1 MKNVV
6 VVGSQWGDEGKG
18 KIVDWLSSEADVVVR
33 FQGGHNAGHTL
44 VIEKKVFKLRLLP
57 SGIVREGKISVLG
70 NGVVIDGVTYKLR
83 LLPSG
88 IVRKGKISIIGN
100 GVVVDPWAL
109 LDEIEEIKSKG
120 VNVNENNFIIS
131 ESANLILPFHREMDE
146 IREDSAG
153 KGKIGTTRRGIG
165 PAYEDKVGRR
175 SIRVMDLRS
184 EKNLDQRL
192 ESVLVHHNAIR
203 KGLGKKIYEK
213 EQLKYDLL
221 KIAPEILKFSQP
233 VWLKIDQFKKQK
245 KKILFEGAQ
254 GILLD
259 VDHGTYPFVTSSNTV
274 ASSAA
279 TGTGCG
285 PNSINYVLGITKAY
299 TTRVGEGPFPTEL
312 IDEIG
317 ELLGTRGKEFG
328 TVTSRKRRC
337 GWFDG
342 VLVRQTIKI
351 SGINGIALTKLDV
364 LDELDEIKICIG
376 YDLKGKKIDY
386 LPAAVEDQ
394 LKVKPIYKSFN
405 GWKTST
411 KGIKSFKDL
420 PNNAQVYIKGLE
432 KFIETKVASISTSP
446 ERKDTILIENPFSI

>member
-44 VIEKKVFKLRLLP
+44 VI
-57 SGIVREGKISVLG
+57 
-70 NGVVIDGVTYKLR
+70 DGVTYKLR

-88 IVRKGKISIIGN
+88 IVRKNKISIIGN

-109 LDEIEEIKSKG
+109 LDEIKEIKEKG
-120 VNVNENNFIIS
+120 VDVDENNLIIS
-131 ESANLILPFHREMDE
+131 EAANLILPFHKEMDE

-153 KGKIGTTRRGIG
+153 KAKIGTTRRGIG

-175 SIRVMDLRS
+175 SIRVMDLVS
-184 EKNLDQRL
+184 ESNLDHRL
-192 ESVLVHHNAIR
+192 ETVLIHHNAIR
-203 KGLGKKIYEK
+203 KGLGKKIFK
-213 EQLKYDLL
+213 KDQLKKDLL
-221 KIAPEILKFSQP
+221 KIAPSILKFSQP
-233 VWLKIDQFKKQK
+233 VWKKLDEFKSKG

-279 TGTGCG
+279 TGSGCG
-285 PNSINYVLGITKAY
+285 VSTINYVLGITKAY

-312 IDEIG
+312 KDDVGEI
-317 ELLGTRGKEFG
+317 LGSRGKEFG

-376 YDLKGKKIDY
+376 YDLRGNKIDY

-394 LKVKPIYKSFN
+394 LKVKPIYKNFK

-411 KGIKSFKDL
+411 KGVKYFADL
-420 PNNAQVYIKGLE
+420 PKNAQEYVKGLE

>member
-18 KIVDWLSSEADVVVR
+18 KIVDWLSSQADVVVR

-44 VIEKKVFKLRLLP
+44 VI
-57 SGIVREGKISVLG
+57 
-70 NGVVIDGVTYKLR
+70 NGVTYRLS

-88 IVRKGKISIIGN
+88 IVRKNKISIIGN

-109 LDEIEEIKSKG
+109 LDEIKELKSKG
-120 VNVNENNFIIS
+120 IDINDKNLIIS
-131 ESANLILPFHREMDE
+131 EAVTLILPFHRELDE
-146 IREDSAG
+146 IRENQAG
-153 KGKIGTTRRGIG
+153 KEKIGTTRKGIG

-175 SIRVMDLRS
+175 SIRLMDLLS
-184 EKNLDQRL
+184 DKDLDNKL
-192 ESVLVHHNAIR
+192 ETVLLHHNSIR
-203 KGLGKKIYEK
+203 KGLGKEIYKKDEIK
-213 EQLKYDLL
+213 NKLL
-221 KIAPEILKFSQP
+221 KIAPEIIVYAAP
-233 VWLKIDQFKKQK
+233 VWKKIDEFKQQG

-274 ASSAA
+274 ASTAA
-279 TGTGCG
+279 TGSGCG
-285 PNSINYVLGITKAY
+285 PDTIKYVLGITKAY

-312 IDEIG
+312 KNNIG
-317 ELLGTRGKEFG
+317 ELLGKRGKEFG

-364 LDELDEIKICIG
+364 LDEFDEIKMCIH
-376 YDLKGKKIDY
+376 YELDGKKIDY
-386 LPAAVEDQ
+386 LPTSSKDQ
-394 LKVKPIYKSFN
+394 FKVKPIYKTFP

-411 KGIKSFKDL
+411 QGLRNINEL
-420 PNNAQVYIKGLE
+420 PEKARNYIIAVE
-432 KFIETKVASISTSP
+432 DFIGAKISSISTSP
-446 ERKDTILIENPFSI
+446 EREDTILLENPFEL

>member
-1 MKNVV
+1 MKNVA

-44 VIEKKVFKLRLLP
+44 VI
-57 SGIVREGKISVLG
+57 
-70 NGVVIDGVTYKLR
+70 DGVTYKLR

-88 IVRKGKISIIGN
+88 IVRKNKISIIGN

-109 LDEIEEIKSKG
+109 LDEIKEIKSKG
-120 VNVNENNFIIS
+120 VEISEENLILS
-131 ESANLILPFHREMDE
+131 ESANLILPFHKEMDE
-146 IREDSAG
+146 IREDAAG
-153 KGKIGTTRRGIG
+153 KAKIGTTRRGIG

-175 SIRVMDLRS
+175 SIRVMDLIS
-184 EKNLDQRL
+184 EKNLDHRL
-192 ESVLVHHNAIR
+192 ETVLMHHNAIR
-203 KGLGKKIYEK
+203 KGLGKELFEK
-213 EQLKYDLL
+213 NKLKKELL
-221 KIAPEILKFSQP
+221 EIAPQILKFSKP
-233 VWLKIDQFKKQK
+233 VWKKIDEFKVEG

-279 TGTGCG
+279 TGSGCG
-285 PNSINYVLGITKAY
+285 PNTIGYVLGITKAY

-312 IDEIG
+312 KNETG
-317 ELLGTRGKEFG
+317 EHLGKIGKEFG

-342 VLVRQTIKI
+342 VLVRQTIKV

-364 LDELDEIKICIG
+364 LDELEEIKMCVA
-376 YDLKGKKIDY
+376 YELNGKKVDY
-386 LPAAVEDQ
+386 LPAAVDDQ
-394 LKVKPIYKSFN
+394 LKVKPIYKSFK
-405 GWKTST
+405 GWKSST
-411 KGIKSFKDL
+411 KGVKNFEKL
-420 PNNAQVYIKGLE
+420 PENAKIYIKELE
-432 KFIETKVASISTSP
+432 KFIETKVSSISTSP
-446 ERKDTILIENPFSI
+446 ERNDTILIEDPFKI

>member
-18 KIVDWLSSEADVVVR
+18 KIVDWLSSEADIVVR

-44 VIEKKVFKLRLLP
+44 VID
-57 SGIVREGKISVLG
+57 GI
-70 NGVVIDGVTYKLR
+70 TYKLR

-88 IVRKGKISIIGN
+88 IVRKNKISIIGN

-120 VNVNENNFIIS
+120 VDVNDKNLIVS
-131 ESANLILPFHREMDE
+131 ESANLILPFHKEMDE
-146 IREDSAG
+146 IREDTAG
-153 KGKIGTTRRGIG
+153 KSKIGTTRRGIG

-175 SIRVMDLRS
+175 SIRVMDLVS
-184 EKNLDQRL
+184 ESNLDHRL
-192 ESVLVHHNAIR
+192 ETVLAHHNAIR
-203 KGLGKKIYEK
+203 KGLGKKIFEK
-213 EQLKYDLL
+213 DQLKKELL
-221 KIAPEILKFSQP
+221 KIAPQILKYSQP
-233 VWLKIDQFKKQK
+233 VWKKIDEFKAKQ

-274 ASSAA
+274 ASNAA

-285 PNSINYVLGITKAY
+285 VNTINYVLGITKAY

-312 IDEIG
+312 KDEIG
-317 ELLGTRGKEFG
+317 EILGTRGKEFG

-364 LDELDEIKICIG
+364 LDELKEIKMCIG
-376 YDLKGKKIDY
+376 YDLNGKKMDY
-386 LPAAVEDQ
+386 LPASYEEQ
-394 LKVKPIYKSFN
+394 LKVKPIYQVFK
-405 GWKTST
+405 GWLSPT
-411 KGIKSFKDL
+411 KGIRNFKEL
-420 PNNAQVYIKGLE
+420 PVDAQKYIKGLE

-446 ERKDTILIENPFSI
+446 EREDTILIENPF

>member
-1 MKNVV
+1 MKNVA

-44 VIEKKVFKLRLLP
+44 VI
-57 SGIVREGKISVLG
+57 
-70 NGVVIDGVTYKLR
+70 DGVTYKLR

-88 IVRKGKISIIGN
+88 IVRKNKISIIGN

-109 LDEIEEIKSKG
+109 LDEIKEIKSKG
-120 VNVNENNFIIS
+120 VEISEENLILS
-131 ESANLILPFHREMDE
+131 ESANLILPFHKEMDE
-146 IREDSAG
+146 IREDAAG
-153 KGKIGTTRRGIG
+153 KAKIGTTRRGIG

-175 SIRVMDLRS
+175 SIRVMDLIS
-184 EKNLDQRL
+184 EKNLDHRL
-192 ESVLVHHNAIR
+192 ETVLMHHNAIR
-203 KGLGKKIYEK
+203 KGLGKELFEK
-213 EQLKYDLL
+213 NKLKKELL
-221 KIAPEILKFSQP
+221 EIAPQILKFSKP
-233 VWLKIDQFKKQK
+233 VWKKIDEFKNEG

-279 TGTGCG
+279 TGSGCG
-285 PNSINYVLGITKAY
+285 PNTIGYVLGITKAY

-312 IDEIG
+312 KNETG
-317 ELLGTRGKEFG
+317 EHLGKIGKEFG

-342 VLVRQTIKI
+342 VLVRQTIKV

-364 LDELDEIKICIG
+364 LDELEEIKMCVA
-376 YDLKGKKIDY
+376 YELDGKKVDY
-386 LPAAVEDQ
+386 LPAAVDDQ
-394 LKVKPIYKSFN
+394 LKVKPIYKSFK
-405 GWKTST
+405 GWKSST
-411 KGIKSFKDL
+411 KGIKNFEKL
-420 PNNAQVYIKGLE
+420 PENAKIYIKELE
-432 KFIETKVASISTSP
+432 KFIETKVSLS
-446 ERKDTILIENPFSI
+446 LIHI

>member
-6 VVGSQWGDEGKG
+6 IVGTQWGDEGKG

-44 VIEKKVFKLRLLP
+44 VI
-57 SGIVREGKISVLG
+57 
-70 NGVVIDGVTYKLR
+70 DGVTYKLR

-88 IVRKGKISIIGN
+88 IVRKNKISIIGN

-109 LDEIEEIKSKG
+109 LDEIKEIKSKG
-120 VNVNENNFIIS
+120 VNVDENNLILS
-131 ESANLILPFHREMDE
+131 ESANLILPFHKELDE

-153 KGKIGTTRRGIG
+153 KDKIGTTRRGIG

-175 SIRVMDLRS
+175 SLRVMDLAS
-184 EKNLDQRL
+184 KNNLDDRL
-192 ESVLVHHNAIR
+192 ENALIHHNAIR
-203 KGLGKKIYEK
+203 KGLGKNLFKK
-213 EQLKYDLL
+213 EELKKDLL

-233 VWLKIDQFKKQK
+233 VWKKLDEYK
-245 KKILFEGAQ
+245 SKGKKILFEGAQ

-285 PNSINYVLGITKAY
+285 PNTINYVLGITKAY

-312 IDEIG
+312 KDKTG
-317 ELLGTRGKEFG
+317 ELLGTKGKEFG

-342 VLVRQTIKI
+342 ILVRQTIKI

-364 LDELDEIKICIG
+364 LDELDEIKICIA
-376 YDLKGKKIDY
+376 YELNGKKIDH
-386 LPAAVEDQ
+386 LPAGLNDQ
-394 LKVKPIYKSFN
+394 LKVKPVYKAFK
-405 GWKTST
+405 GWKSST
-411 KGIKSFKDL
+411 KGIKEFEKL
-420 PNNAQVYIKGLE
+420 PEQAKTYVKELE
-432 KFIETKVASISTSP
+432 KFIGTKISSISTGP
-446 ERKDTILIENPFSI
+446 ERKDTILIKNPF

>member
-1 MKNVV
+1 MRNIV

-18 KIVDWLSSEADVVVR
+18 KIVDWLSEQADVVIR

-44 VIEKKVFKLRLLP
+44 
-57 SGIVREGKISVLG
+57 
-70 NGVVIDGVTYKLR
+70 VIDGVTYKLR

-88 IVRKGKISIIGN
+88 IVRENKISVIGN
-100 GVVVDPWAL
+100 GVVVDPWSL
-109 LDEIEEIKSKG
+109 LEEIDEIKSKG
-120 VNVNENNFIIS
+120 INVDVKNFIIS

-153 KGKIGTTRRGIG
+153 EGKIGTTRRGIG

-192 ESVLVHHNAIR
+192 ESVLMHHNAIR
-203 KGLGKKIYEK
+203 KGLGKKIFEK
-213 EQLKYDLL
+213 EKLKKDLL
-221 KIAPEILKFSQP
+221 KIAPQILKFSQP
-233 VWLKIDQFKKQK
+233 VWLKIDEFKRQK

-274 ASSAA
+274 ASNAA

-285 PNSINYVLGITKAY
+285 LNTINYVLGITKAY

-312 IDEIG
+312 KDGIG

-364 LDELDEIKICIG
+364 LDELDEIKMCVQ
-376 YDLKGKKIDY
+376 YDLNGNKIDY
-386 LPAAVEDQ
+386 LPASVEDQ
-394 LKVKPIYKSFN
+394 LKIKPIYKTFP
-405 GWKTST
+405 GWKIST
-411 KGIKSFKDL
+411 NGIKNIDEL
-420 PNNAQVYIKGLE
+420 PENARNYIYAIE
-432 KFIETKVASISTSP
+432 DFVETKISSISTSP
-446 ERKDTILIENPFSI
+446 EREDTILIENPFDV

>member
-18 KIVDWLSSEADVVVR
+18 KIVDWLSEQADVVIR

-44 VIEKKVFKLRLLP
+44 
-57 SGIVREGKISVLG
+57 
-70 NGVVIDGVTYKLR
+70 VIDGVTYKLR

-88 IVRKGKISIIGN
+88 IVRKNKISIIGN

-109 LDEIEEIKSKG
+109 IDEIKEIGSKG
-120 VNVNENNFIIS
+120 VNIDENNLIIS
-131 ESANLILPFHREMDE
+131 EAANLILPFHREMDE
-146 IREDSAG
+146 IREDAAG
-153 KGKIGTTRRGIG
+153 KSKIGTTRRGIG

-184 EKNLDQRL
+184 EKNLNQRL
-192 ESVLVHHNAIR
+192 ESVLLHHNAIR
-203 KGLGKKIYEK
+203 KGLGKKLFEK
-213 EQLKYDLL
+213 DQLKEDLL
-221 KIAPEILKFSQP
+221 KIAPDILRFSQP

-274 ASSAA
+274 ASNAA

-285 PNSINYVLGITKAY
+285 INSINYVLGITKAY

-312 IDEIG
+312 KDNIG

-351 SGINGIALTKLDV
+351 SGIDGIALTKLDV
-364 LDELDEIKICIG
+364 LDELDEIKICIQ
-376 YDLKGKKIDY
+376 YELDGKKINY

-394 LKVKPIYKSFN
+394 LKIKPIYKTFP
-405 GWKTST
+405 GWKKSTS
-411 KGIKSFKDL
+411 GIKNIELL
-420 PNNAQVYIKGLE
+420 PENAKNYIYAVE
-432 KFIETKVASISTSP
+432 DFIGTKISSISTSP
-446 ERKDTILIENPFSI
+446 EREDTILIENPFEI

>member
-1 MKNVV
+1 MNNVAV
-6 VVGSQWGDEGKG
+6 IGSQWGDEGKG

-44 VIEKKVFKLRLLP
+44 VID
-57 SGIVREGKISVLG
+57 GI
-70 NGVVIDGVTYKLR
+70 TYKLR

-88 IVRKGKISIIGN
+88 IVRKNKISIIGN
-100 GVVVDPWAL
+100 GVVIDPWAF

-120 VNVNENNFIIS
+120 VKVGVDNLIIS
-131 ESANLILPFHREMDE
+131 ESANLILPFHKEMDE
-146 IREDSAG
+146 IREDAAG
-153 KGKIGTTRRGIG
+153 KAKIGTTRRGIG
-165 PAYEDKVGRR
+165 PAYEDKIGRR
-175 SIRVMDLRS
+175 SIRVMDLIS

-192 ESVLVHHNAIR
+192 ETVLLHHNAIR
-203 KGLGKKIYEK
+203 KGLGKNIFKKDKLKI
-213 EQLKYDLL
+213 DLL
-221 KIAPEILKFSQP
+221 KIAPEILKFSKP
-233 VWLKIDQFKKQK
+233 VWKKIYEFKKQN

-274 ASSAA
+274 ASAAA
-279 TGTGCG
+279 TGSGCG

-312 IDEIG
+312 KDDIG
-317 ELLGTRGKEFG
+317 EKLGTRGKEFG

-351 SGINGIALTKLDV
+351 SGIDGIALTKLDV
-364 LDELDEIKICIG
+364 LDELDEIKICVAYEI
-376 YDLKGKKIDY
+376 DGKEIDY

-394 LKVKPIYKSFN
+394 LKVKPIYKSFK
-405 GWKTST
+405 GWKSET
-411 KGIKSFKDL
+411 KGIKKFDDL
-420 PNNAQVYIKGLE
+420 PENAKTYIKELE
-432 KFIETKVASISTSP
+432 KFIETKVSSISTSP
-446 ERKDTILIENPFSI
+446 ERNDTILIEDPFKN

>member
-44 VIEKKVFKLRLLP
+44 VID
-57 SGIVREGKISVLG
+57 GI
-70 NGVVIDGVTYKLR
+70 TYKLR

-88 IVRKGKISIIGN
+88 IVRKNKISIIGN

-109 LDEIEEIKSKG
+109 LEEIAEIKSKG
-120 VNVNENNFIIS
+120 VTVNTENFIIS

-146 IREDSAG
+146 IREDAAG

-192 ESVLVHHNAIR
+192 ESVLLHHNAIR
-203 KGLGKKIYEK
+203 KGLGKNIFEK
-213 EQLKYDLL
+213 NKLKKDLL
-221 KIAPEILKFSQP
+221 EIAPEILKFSQP
-233 VWLKIDQFKKQK
+233 VWLKIDQFKKKK

-285 PNSINYVLGITKAY
+285 PNSIHYVLGITKAY

-312 IDEIG
+312 EDEIG
-317 ELLGTRGKEFG
+317 TLLGTRGKEFG

-351 SGINGIALTKLDV
+351 SGIDGIALTKLDV
-364 LDELDEIKICIG
+364 LDELDEIKMCIQ
-376 YDLKGKKIDY
+376 YELDGKKIDY
-386 LPAAVEDQ
+386 FPAAVEDQ
-394 LKVKPIYKSFN
+394 LKIKPIYKNFT
-405 GWKTST
+405 GWKSST
-411 KGIKSFKDL
+411 NGIKNIDEL
-420 PNNAQVYIKGLE
+420 PENAKKYIFE
-432 KFIETKVASISTSP
+432 IENFIGTKISSISTSP
-446 ERKDTILIENPFSI
+446 EREDTILIENPFEA

>member
-1 MKNVV
+1 MKNLV
-6 VVGSQWGDEGKG
+6 VVGTQWGDEGKG
-18 KIVDWLSSEADVVVR
+18 KIVDWLSSEADVIVR

-44 VIEKKVFKLRLLP
+44 
-57 SGIVREGKISVLG
+57 
-70 NGVVIDGVTYKLR
+70 VIDGVTYKLR

-88 IVRKGKISIIGN
+88 IVRKNKISIIGN

-109 LDEIEEIKSKG
+109 LDEIKEIRSKG
-120 VNVNENNFIIS
+120 VNIDESNLILS
-131 ESANLILPFHREMDE
+131 ESANLILPFHRELDE
-146 IREDSAG
+146 IREDSAR

-175 SIRVMDLRS
+175 SLRVMDLAS
-184 EKNLDQRL
+184 KNNLDDRL
-192 ESVLVHHNAIR
+192 ENALIHHNAIR
-203 KGLGKKIYEK
+203 KGLGKNLFEK
-213 EQLKYDLL
+213 KELKKDLL

-233 VWLKIDQFKKQK
+233 VWKKIDEYKSKG

-285 PNSINYVLGITKAY
+285 SNTINYVLGITKAY

-312 IDEIG
+312 KDKIG
-317 ELLGTRGKEFG
+317 ELLGTKGKEFG

-364 LDELDEIKICIG
+364 LDELDEIKMCIA
-376 YDLKGKKIDY
+376 YELNGKKLDY
-386 LPAAVEDQ
+386 LPAAVDEQ
-394 LKVKPIYKSFN
+394 LKVKPVYKVFK
-405 GWKTST
+405 GWKSST
-411 KGIKSFKDL
+411 KGIKEFDKL
-420 PNNAQVYIKGLE
+420 PENAKTYIKDLE
-432 KFIETKVASISTSP
+432 KFVEAKVSSISTSP
-446 ERKDTILIENPFSI
+446 ERKDTILIENPF